1 MPLFDSGDTDVFVS
15 TFREVGLVLW
25 LSLRMCWAH
34 VGSGLSHFG
43 GPNLSVPWQG
53 DVIGVVCRNR
63 FLHQEISHINQHI
76 RSFFLFLRYL
86 CTMSQVM
93 LFYVE

>member
-43 GPNLSVPWQG
+43 GPNLSVPWQETSLGWFVRTASSG
-53 DVIGVVCRNR
+53 DKP
-63 FLHQEISHINQHI
+63 HQSAHPKFF
-76 RSFFLFLRYL
+76 SFFAVSLH
-86 CTMSQVM
+86 
-93 LFYVE
+93 YVPDYAIFVE

>member
-1 MPLFDSGDTDVFVS
+1 MLEPCKYHPHCGTVIKYIDIILELPMPLFDSGDTDIFVL

-53 DVIGVVCRNR
+53 DVIGVVCRNS
-63 FLHQEISHINQHI
+63 FI
-76 RSFFLFLRYL
+76 RR
-86 CTMSQVM
+86 
-93 LFYVE
+93 